1 MEHIIS
7 TFIDSFVSTFNLQ
20 YMFIVN
26 VLTYVIIKTIDE
38 LNGRKRVST
47 WQKRLVLIIS
57 CIVVSLIYKYY
68 DYVNSIVLINSSII
82 APVSWSWIFKPIME
96 KIGFDYKPNK
106 TKRHEKSI

>member
-57 CIVVSLIYKYY
+57 CLVVSLIYKYY
-68 DYVNSIVLINSSII
+68 DYVDSIVLINSSII

-96 KIGFDYKPNK
+96 KIGFDYKPDK

>member
-47 WQKRLVLIIS
+47 WQKRLILIIS
-57 CIVVSLIYKYY
+57 CVVVSLIYKYY
-68 DYVNSIVLINSSII
+68 DYVDSIVLINSSII

-106 TKRHEKSI
+106 TKKHEKSI